1 MSHTKE
7 ISIARVSTRTI
18 TQFLGIASIA
28 TMVPFFIHLQWI
40 TGPLVNALLVIVLF
54 LIGIRSALLLCLI
67 PSLMALAGGL
77 LPAVLSPVVPF
88 IMIAN
93 VIYVL
98 IIEWLYSMNKNN
110 FKGYWYGI
118 AVASIV
124 KFVFL
129 YFSVTIISRLLI
141 KQELVVKVAQLMSW
155 PQLATAFTGG
165 MIAWIVLKW
174 LKRL

>member
-1 MSHTKE
+1 
-7 ISIARVSTRTI
+7 
-18 TQFLGIASIA
+18 
-28 TMVPFFIHLQWI
+28 
-40 TGPLVNALLVIVLF
+40 
-54 LIGIRSALLLCLI
+54 
-67 PSLMALAGGL
+67 MALSGGL
-77 LPAVLSPVVPF
+77 LPAILSPVVPF

-93 VIYVL
+93 VLYVL
-98 IIEWLYSMNKNN
+98 IIEWIYSMNKDD

-118 AVASIV
+118 VMASIL

-141 KQELVVKVAQLMSW
+141 KQELIAKVGQLMSW
-155 PQLATAFTGG
+155 PQLTTALTGG